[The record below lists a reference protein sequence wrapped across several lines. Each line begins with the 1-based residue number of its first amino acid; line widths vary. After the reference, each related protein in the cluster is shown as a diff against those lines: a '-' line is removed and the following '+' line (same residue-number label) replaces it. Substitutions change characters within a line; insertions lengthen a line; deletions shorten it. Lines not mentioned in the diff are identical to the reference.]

1 MEAKYYLKE
10 RLIPGKGAL
19 CIAKRED
26 GACLGA
32 YDAFYR
38 PDKGTAT
45 LYPSSKS
52 CVMCRMGKH
61 EVSIRLL
68 IKDF

>member
-19 CIAKRED
+19 CIAKSD
-26 GACLGA
+26 NGACLGA
-32 YDAFYR
+32 YTAYYNPSR
-38 PDKGTAT
+38 GTAT

-52 CVMCRMGKH
+52 CVMCRRGKH
-61 EVSIRLL
+61 EVSIKLL